1 MNQGPFNSGYIPG
14 PNVLNPPNP
23 IAQLNPY
30 GQSLPN
36 LNYGIPG
43 GNIVGSTNPLL
54 FGSNQNINP
63 VNPIQNSGNVNPFD
77 PNQNFLRQQTYANPM
92 MNPNNNFQSIPNMAN
107 NVAINDPDLQI
118 NQIMA
123 ERMIERE
130 KVKEQTKEIYKRL
143 SDKYDDE
150 QDLEEMK
157 KKQEELEEEENKTKK
172 KDSREERNKRR
183 ELLFG
188 KGGLYNIP
196 VDIYIPRSEYFYKR
210 DRAFLEELILAPIKT
225 MGATGRKLVTDFNKE
240 SLFDDKEAFQEQDIL
255 QLNDEDEYFERA
267 IKDGIYLDYVKQQLF
282 SFNINKTEQ
291 RSFREEKKN
300 WFRPNGDIR
309 MDNDIFSDVVTKPM
323 DISLSSNDQF
333 STFVSNSIFSG
344 RGNGKM
350 RLFKLR
356 IIIGKIIFRSH
367 PMFSDEDM
375 AASQVINLH
384 KDFYSTLNMLNIP
397 YLKKKRK
404 NIQMKLDSYNNI
416 HQLND
421 AQEIEIKNM
430 KIFLDETSKLLNKE
444 KKIINQK
451 ANLLYNK
458 WLDLKKIR
466 REQGFI
472 GNPLKLNVIRFND
485 NENDPNIYDYAFIL
499 TNDKEVD
506 PLPREEINRRAKISK
521 NMVFLKVYIND
532 TFAFETKPA
541 PINYPHYEV
550 EINAQFVM
558 NLYTRPTKF
567 EIELYINN
575 KLEKQFEAEPP
586 GMFSKT
592 VTSSAILYE
601 EIDFGKKDDEKLKKN
616 EKSKKNKKYED
627 DETNKLLDEKNNIE
641 NDEDELIEK
650 PKEKELV
657 DNQLIEGTILLKT
670 EWEGRAPDLP
680 PTKIEDKLELVNKQ
694 LEFKEYIKKRI

>member
-157 KKQEELEEEENKTKK
+157 KKQEELEEEEDKTKK

-291 RSFREEKKN
+291 RSFREEKKI
-300 WFRPNGDIR
+300 GLDQI
-309 MDNDIFSDVVTKPM
+309 VTYVWIM
-323 DISLSSNDQF
+323 I
-333 STFVSNSIFSG
+333 
-344 RGNGKM
+344 
-350 RLFKLR
+350 
-356 IIIGKIIFRSH
+356 
-367 PMFSDEDM
+367 
-375 AASQVINLH
+375 
-384 KDFYSTLNMLNIP
+384 Y
-397 YLKKKRK
+397 
-404 NIQMKLDSYNNI
+404 
-416 HQLND
+416 
-421 AQEIEIKNM
+421 
-430 KIFLDETSKLLNKE
+430 FL
-444 KKIINQK
+444 
-451 ANLLYNK
+451 
-458 WLDLKKIR
+458 
-466 REQGFI
+466 
-472 GNPLKLNVIRFND
+472 
-485 NENDPNIYDYAFIL
+485 
-499 TNDKEVD
+499 
-506 PLPREEINRRAKISK
+506 
-521 NMVFLKVYIND
+521 M
-532 TFAFETKPA
+532 
-541 PINYPHYEV
+541 
-550 EINAQFVM
+550 
-558 NLYTRPTKF
+558 
-567 EIELYINN
+567 
-575 KLEKQFEAEPP
+575 
-586 GMFSKT
+586 
-592 VTSSAILYE
+592 
-601 EIDFGKKDDEKLKKN
+601 
-616 EKSKKNKKYED
+616 
-627 DETNKLLDEKNNIE
+627 
-641 NDEDELIEK
+641 
-650 PKEKELV
+650 
-657 DNQLIEGTILLKT
+657 
-670 EWEGRAPDLP
+670 
-680 PTKIEDKLELVNKQ
+680 
-694 LEFKEYIKKRI
+694 